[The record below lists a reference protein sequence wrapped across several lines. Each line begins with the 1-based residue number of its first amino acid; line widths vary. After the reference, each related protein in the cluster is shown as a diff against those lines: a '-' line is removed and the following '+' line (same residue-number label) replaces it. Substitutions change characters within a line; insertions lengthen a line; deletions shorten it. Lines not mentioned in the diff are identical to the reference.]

1 MPKAKYTDIYQD
13 LKEKVEKGVFAY
25 QKLMPSE
32 NVLTEEYG
40 CSRNTIRR
48 ALRGLIE
55 RGYAQA
61 IQGKGVRVLYQPPQ
75 QSKFHVGGIETF
87 KEAAARNHLRAE
99 TRVVHFQRRLCDAE
113 LAQKTGFPEGEYLW
127 DIHRVRLLDGKPLIL
142 DKDLFRADLIP
153 GLSPEI
159 AAQSVYEYLEDILG
173 IKIVTSKRCMTVEH
187 VNAEDE
193 QYLEL
198 GDYNCVAVM
207 TSQTFNDNGIQIE
220 YTVSRHHPERF
231 SFEST
236 ARRDRHH
243 QDAC

>member
-1 MPKAKYTDIYQD
+1 MPKAKYADIYQD
-13 LKEKVEKGVFAY
+13 LKQKVEKGVYAY

-87 KEAAARNHLRAE
+87 KEAAARNHLQVT
-99 TRVVHFQRRLCDAE
+99 TRVIHFWHRLCNAK
-113 LAQKTGFPEGEYLW
+113 LAQKTGLPEGEYLW

-142 DKDLFRADLIP
+142 DKNFFRADLIP
-153 GLSPEI
+153 GLTPEI
-159 AAQSVYEYLEDILG
+159 AAQSVYEYLEDVLG
-173 IKIVTSKRCMTVEH
+173 IKIVTGKRRMTVER
-187 VNAEDE
+187 VNEEDR
-193 QYLEL
+193 QYLDL
-198 GDYNCVAVM
+198 GDYNCVAVL

-236 ARRDRHH
+236 ARRDRQH
-243 QDAC
+243 QDD